1 MYQNINNRRGS
12 VSNIM
17 ERVLDKIEGKQVEV
31 TVVDGICGKGK
42 SSWAIQHMIDNPKDK
57 YIYITPYLDEI
68 TRVLE
73 TCGKEGVV
81 LSQPQVHKG
90 RGKKINHFKEMLS
103 KGENIVC
110 THALIDYWD
119 EECDEIINRY
129 GYTLIMDEVHN
140 VITPYTFDEDDINLL
155 YNSKFFTVEERGKL
169 TWTGTYKGR
178 LFNEFKNLCKQG
190 ALYYYGGKLYLW
202 AFPVGLFK
210 NMKKIYV
217 LTWYFEA
224 QLQSYYYRFNSI
236 EYDMKTVEM
245 VNGKYSLKKYDAIE
259 AMSDAKKMLGFI
271 NVYEGNLN
279 FDNTDK
285 IKLTSSWYER
295 SDTASLKTLSDNSR
309 NFLKHIV
316 KGVVNDSMWTCK
328 KDKQSIVKPSG
339 FSTGFIPLNARATNA
354 YRHKENC
361 VYLYNVYMNPIEKR
375 FFMSQG
381 IHVNEEL
388 YALTELLQWVFRS
401 RVRMGEPINLYLP
414 SYRMREQIYK
424 NYLELVDKF
433 VGGRND

>member
-1 MYQNINNRRGS
+1 M
-12 VSNIM
+12 SNIM

-42 SSWAIQHMIDNPKDK
+42 SSWAIQHIIDNPRCK

-68 TRVLE
+68 TRVVDS
-73 TCGKEGVV
+73 CGKEGVK

-90 RGKKINHFKEMLS
+90 RGKKINHFKDMLS

-119 EECDEIINRY
+119 EECEGIIDKY
-129 GYTLIMDEVHN
+129 GYILIMDEVHN
-140 VITPYTFDEDDINLL
+140 VINPYTFDEEDINMLFKNN
-155 YNSKFFTVEERGKL
+155 YFEIGERGRL
-169 TWTGTYKGR
+169 TWVGEYKGSM
-178 LFNEFKNLCKQG
+178 FNEFRNLCEQG
-190 ALYYYGGKLYLW
+190 ALYYYGGKLYVW
-202 AFPVGLFK
+202 AFPVGLFRS
-210 NMKKIYV
+210 MKQIYV

-224 QLQSYYYRFNSI
+224 QLQAYYYKFNNI
-236 EYDMKTVEM
+236 KYTMKTVSL
-245 VNGKYSLKKYDAIE
+245 NDGKYILKDYDVVE
-259 AMSDAKKMLGFI
+259 AMVDSKSMLSLI
-271 NVYEGNLN
+271 NLYEGKLN
-279 FDNTDK
+279 YSSVDK
-285 IKLTSSWYER
+285 IKLTSTWYNKGDQDAIKTVR
-295 SDTASLKTLSDNSR
+295 DNTYNYLKNVLKGNSQ
-309 NFLKHIV
+309 N
-316 KGVVNDSMWTCK
+316 SMWTCK
-328 KDKQSIVKPSG
+328 KDKQEVIKG
-339 FSTGFIPLNARATNA
+339 RGYSTCFIPINARATNA

-361 VYLYNVYMNPIEKR
+361 AYLYNVYMNPIEKQ
-375 FFMSQG
+375 FFLSHN
-381 IHVNEEL
+381 IRVNEEL